1 MPTKPDASETEDMS
15 NEQFQVYSELCRSDP
30 SELISIL
37 TPLVKTNIS
46 ARDRIRMYNLLGHTL
61 WTLGNLEESRQY
73 YKMVYS
79 EATKLDDEEGFADA
93 LVGLGMLEN
102 TSGEFETATE
112 KFIKAI
118 TIYQKLNLKGKEAH
132 ATNRYGINRIYLGMF
147 DEGYEILNRS
157 AALAHTS
164 KEEHIELSARNNMA
178 LIQMNRGEIEIASQ
192 QFKICSEI
200 AQRIGFKR
208 GYVSTLSNY
217 AEALQDM
224 GIYKEAEINFRK
236 ALKVAEE
243 TKDIM
248 GIANIKTEMGKF
260 FIEMG
265 KVKKA
270 RKYLDDAMEIFD
282 SIDEKFH
289 YVQCLNAY
297 ARYWLANGKF
307 QKGIKILE
315 KALKIMEDTN
325 LSERKVQILVTL
337 AQAHHSL
344 RNLDSAYD
352 QLKEATEFASEQN
365 HQVGKG
371 LILIER
377 ARLSLAYSNYHEAE
391 LLLMEA
397 QKIAEIT
404 HHFEI
409 FFNSLLLLTQANIVK
424 ARTHRS
430 SDDLEE
436 IISLVEDGLKISKKK
451 KLWPRYL
458 NVLILRS
465 ILYAFED
472 QIPKALDGLAKA
484 QTQAEKLN
492 LQQSLQEIRRII
504 PLVGSLNNPWNREMV
519 FRQIESILTQEI
531 QRITTSGI
539 SFQFT
544 SEDVEA
550 SFIMTYKIDEK
561 RGTILHACDNV
572 QYKDPHALNLL
583 NTAGSVYIMS
593 LGRGQ
598 EYHQGLFGP
607 FPYGKENTRAIV
619 YSVIKEDPAL
629 VDTRSRGH
637 IFLVTAYIYPE
648 QLSPLFN
655 DREKLEDIFVN
666 QFGTITDIDEI
677 TPEFLQ
683 QIRTDIA
690 DYFLKP
696 FLHKD

>member
-1 MPTKPDASETEDMS
+1 MPTKSDALESKNMSDM
-15 NEQFQVYSELCRSDP
+15 QFQTYSELSRSDP
-30 SELISIL
+30 LKLITII
-37 TPLVKTNIS
+37 TPLVKKKIP
-46 ARDRIRMYNLLGHTL
+46 ARDKIRMYNLLGHIH
-61 WTLGNLEESRQY
+61 WTLGNLKKSLKY
-73 YKMVYS
+73 YKMAYS
-79 EATKLDDEEGFADA
+79 GATKLDDEECFADS
-93 LVGLGMLEN
+93 LVGLGILEN
-102 TSGEFETATE
+102 TTGEFETANE
-112 KFIKAI
+112 KFIQSIA
-118 TIYQKLNLKGKEAH
+118 IYQKLNLQGKEAH
-132 ATNRYGINRIYLGMF
+132 ATNRYGINRMYLGMF
-147 DEGYEILNRS
+147 DEGLGLLNRS
-157 AALAHTS
+157 AELAHCS
-164 KEEHIELSARNNMA
+164 NEEHIELSARNNIA
-178 LIQMNRGEIEIASQ
+178 LIQMNRGDIESASQ

-200 AQRIGFKR
+200 AQKIGFKR

-217 AEALQDM
+217 AEAIQNM
-224 GIYKEAEINFRK
+224 GKYKEAEINFRK

-265 KVKKA
+265 KLEKA
-270 RKYLDDAMEIFD
+270 RKYLDDAMKIYN
-282 SIDEKFH
+282 SIDEKFN
-289 YVQCLNAY
+289 YIQCLNAY
-297 ARYWLANGKF
+297 AIYWLANGKF
-307 QKGIKILE
+307 QKGIEVLGQ
-315 KALKIMEDTN
+315 ALKIIEDTN

-344 RNLDSAYD
+344 RNLDIAYSH
-352 QLKEATEFASEQN
+352 LKEATKLASEQD

-397 QKIAEIT
+397 QEVAEKS

-409 FFNSLLLLTQANIVK
+409 FFNSLLLLTQAKIVK

-436 IISLVEDGLKISKKK
+436 IINLVEEGLKISKKK

-458 NVLILRS
+458 SVLILRS

-484 QTQAEKLN
+484 QTQAEKQN
-492 LQQSLQEIRRII
+492 MQRSLQEIRRIT
-504 PLVGSLNNPWNREMV
+504 PLVGSLDNPWNREMI

-544 SEDVEA
+544 PEDVEA

-561 RGTILHACDNV
+561 RGTILHACENV
-572 QYKDPHALNLL
+572 QTEDPHSLNLL

-629 VDTRSRGH
+629 VETRSLGH

-696 FLHKD
+696 FLHND